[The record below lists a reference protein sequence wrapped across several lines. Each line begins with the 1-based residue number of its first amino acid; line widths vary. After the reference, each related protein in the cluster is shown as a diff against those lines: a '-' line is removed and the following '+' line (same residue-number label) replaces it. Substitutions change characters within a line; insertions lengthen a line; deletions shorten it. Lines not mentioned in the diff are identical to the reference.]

1 MDKGALL
8 RYYKRKDIQ
17 DIMVEHAIDKEV
29 GVRYGDGF
37 GKRPDILKYPKE
49 VIEWVKNGVTSFH
62 VSEEKWSNPLE
73 LHSDLNRKQLDEIR
87 EGWDLLLDIDCKIF
101 EYSKISAILIIRFL
115 KYCGVKNVSC
125 KFSGGKGFHIGVPFE
140 SFPSRIKGLET
151 KSLFPEAPKKIAFY
165 IKENIK
171 EELGKRILELE
182 NGDFGKVKKK
192 TGLDKEI
199 IRYEKN
205 EYGDDV
211 AKLDAEPFLEI
222 DTILI
227 ASRHLYRMPY
237 SLHEGSGLASVVI
250 DPDKVAKFEKPM
262 AKPEIVKVNEIKFM
276 DREVSESGS
285 RLLLQALDFEVNP
298 DEIDYADDI
307 KKDYEEIKI
316 EGAIKEEFFPPC
328 IKKLLAGVADGRKRG
343 VFILMNF
350 LGKIGWEKKE
360 IEQYILKWNKENNT
374 EPLRNNYITSQLR
387 YFKPGDKLPPNCNN
401 EGYYKGMGICLPDN
415 LCQKIKNPVNYT
427 IVKWKWRDR
436 GPEKKEE
443 KKQKETKNQDD
454 TEQKNESQPKNQAMD
469 LDEQNSAM

>member
-17 DIMVEHAIDKEV
+17 DAMVEHSLDKEV

-62 VSEEKWSNPLE
+62 VGEERWENPLE
-73 LHSDLNRKQLDEIR
+73 LNSNLNRKQLDEIR

-101 EYSKISAILIIRFL
+101 EYSKICAILIIRFL
-115 KYCGVKNVSC
+115 KYCGVKDISC

-140 SFPSRIKGLET
+140 AFPSRIKDT
-151 KSLFPEAPKKIAFY
+151 EAPKKIAFY

-182 NGDFGKVKKK
+182 KGDFGQVKKK
-192 TGLDKEI
+192 TELDKEI

-205 EYGDDV
+205 EFGDQV
-211 AKLDAEPFLEI
+211 AKLEAEPFLEI

-250 DPDKVAKFEKPM
+250 DPEKVAEFEKDM
-262 AKPEIVKVNEIKFM
+262 ARPEIVKPHKLKFM
-276 DREVSESGS
+276 NRDVKESAS
-285 RLLLQALDFEVNP
+285 RLLLQSFDFEVNP
-298 DEIDYADDI
+298 DEIDYEADI
-307 KKDYEEIKI
+307 KKDFEEIKI
-316 EGAIKEEFFPPC
+316 ESAIKEEFFPPC
-328 IKKLLAGVADGRKRG
+328 IKKLLEGIVDGRKRG
-343 VFILMNF
+343 VFILINF

-360 IEQYILKWNKENNT
+360 IEQYLLKWNKEKNT
-374 EPLRNNYITSQLR
+374 EPLRENYITGQLR
-387 YFKPGDKLPPNCNN
+387 YFKPGEKLPPNCSN

-415 LCQKIKNPVNYT
+415 LCKKIKNPVNYT

-436 GPEKKEE
+436 KQEQKEKKKINKNKPKENQQPQPLKESSE
-443 KKQKETKNQDD
+443 KN
-454 TEQKNESQPKNQAMD
+454 
-469 LDEQNSAM
+469 NSNNL